1 MNECGEGGFVRG
13 DCEDRKGGRGD
24 GEARWVKRG
33 KVGEEMDGEERESEE
48 GEGGGEGREVGE

>member
-1 MNECGEGGFVRG
+1 MRG
-13 DCEDRKGGRGD
+13 DCEDRKGRRGD